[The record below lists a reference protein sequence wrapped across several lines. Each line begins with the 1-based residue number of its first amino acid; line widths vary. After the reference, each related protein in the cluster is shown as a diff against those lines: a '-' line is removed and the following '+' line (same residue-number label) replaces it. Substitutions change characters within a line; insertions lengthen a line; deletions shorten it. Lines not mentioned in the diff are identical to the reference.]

1 MKTRFDLEDMLM
13 KCWRVTDDIDLVT
26 DMVGNMDMSPKDMD
40 KLMNVLIG
48 MKELYNARY
57 NATFEVF
64 EDLVKHQYFEKPAP
78 TPAPTPAR
86 KHSQEFFPHD

>member
-13 KCWRVTDDIDLVT
+13 KCWHVTDDIELVIT
-26 DMVGNMDMSPKDMD
+26 MVENIDIDAKDKD

-57 NATFEVF
+57 TAMFEVF
-64 EDLVKHQYFEKPAP
+64 EDMVRQQYFEKPL
-78 TPAPTPAR
+78 R
-86 KHSQEFFPHD
+86 IQEFFPHD

>member
-40 KLMNVLIG
+40 KLLNVLIG

>member
-78 TPAPTPAR
+78 TPASKPAR